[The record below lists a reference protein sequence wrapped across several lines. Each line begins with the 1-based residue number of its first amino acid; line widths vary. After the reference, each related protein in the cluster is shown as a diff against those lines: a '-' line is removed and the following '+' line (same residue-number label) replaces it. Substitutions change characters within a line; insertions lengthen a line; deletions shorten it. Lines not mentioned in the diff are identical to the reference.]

1 MLCKVKIRVTAICNA
16 GRYKAKTQYLN
27 VNLDR
32 CFDIGHSLFNI
43 RREVKRRYLLTC
55 TCYMLRRQIQNQK
68 AVSECECEL
77 CFAIGHSLFDIR
89 GEAGYLLDI

>member
-1 MLCKVKIRVTAICNA
+1 MLADTNQNA
-16 GRYKAKTQYLN
+16 VSECESRPF
-27 VNLDR
+27 
-32 CFDIGHSLFNI
+32 FDIRHSLFNI

-55 TCYMLRRQIQNQK
+55 ICYMLRRQIQNQK

-89 GEAGYLLDI
+89 GEVGYLLDI